1 MAGCLVRS
9 IASDR
14 WMTRPGIF
22 ARAGRF
28 DAGTEI
34 VIRELGSS
42 IKPCRSA
49 AV

>member
-9 IASDR
+9 IAFDR
-14 WMTRPGIF
+14 WMTSPGTF
-22 ARAGRF
+22 ARAGRL

-34 VIRELGSS
+34 VITGLGSS